1 MMNEQSIPVYDAKL
15 FSWYHA
21 SRTACIEASDLRGL
35 GISTLAQFFSRVYDD
50 ACDVGFGLRSGTTGK
65 TVYFILDEI
74 KAESDREIACWEFRV
89 AQESA
94 NRHPSLKDWTVVI
107 FND

>member
-1 MMNEQSIPVYDAKL
+1 MNEQSIPVYDAKL
-15 FSWYHA
+15 FSWDHA
-21 SRTACIEASDLRGL
+21 SRTASIEASDLRGL

-50 ACDVGFGLRSGTTGK
+50 ACDVGFGLRSGVTGK
-65 TVYFILDEI
+65 TVYFILDYQIE
-74 KAESDREIACWEFRV
+74 AESARGIACWEFRV